1 MRRGLKF
8 SKSSSCSAVKQLIT
22 KCLYHTTRGH
32 YADGESWDGH
42 WGFYSWLI
50 FSFFGRT
57 FTFNQRRILRK
68 FNGLLFAWNWT
79 GRSIGRI
86 TNKALI
92 NDRMAWFRIAKRQ
105 SCAQKNFWPRIRI
118 ITTTKALQDL
128 THFDPPLPLL
138 PGDFDYHTSQVV
150 CLAMQT
156 DLWIGYDVHH
166 ERTRIVCTVS
176 IPESPLHFLR
186 LLV

>member
-1 MRRGLKF
+1 MIYGDSGRCHLERSMRRGLKF

-50 FSFFGRT
+50 FFCGRM

-68 FNGLLFAWNWT
+68 FNGLLFAWHWT
-79 GRSIGRI
+79 GWSIGRI

-118 ITTTKALQDL
+118 ITTTRFDVKL
-128 THFDPPLPLL
+128 TLL
-138 PGDFDYHTSQVV
+138 
-150 CLAMQT
+150 
-156 DLWIGYDVHH
+156 I
-166 ERTRIVCTVS
+166 S
-176 IPESPLHFLR
+176 I
-186 LLV
+186 